1 MWDGLHPTERRM
13 RFKRD
18 PLMPP
23 KLKKFILSFLKDRG
37 IGPEDVKLEQLRGD
51 GSKRDFWRITSSV
64 SGPRFIAMANS
75 PNDDASRRENFAY
88 LMIGKHLHQKG
99 VPVPG
104 IYIHDL
110 KHGWFVMED
119 MGATSLQDVV
129 SSNKRH
135 LPVYKKLLEHLLR
148 MQITGANNFDP
159 TWCNQTEHYDRQVM
173 IKYEAN
179 YFRDAFLHLYLGL
192 KSQWP
197 ELEAPFNHL
206 AETASRADSNFLL
219 HRDFQSRNIMISDG
233 KIGIIDWQG
242 ARLGPLGY
250 DLASLLIDPYI
261 DLPHPERNTIFEHYL
276 VLIKEHNAAWTESFK
291 RYYPYL
297 AMQRNLQILGAF
309 SYLTRTMKKPYFE
322 TYIPA
327 ALRILNGLLHEV
339 NDPELSP
346 LRDLLKDLN
355 PYKLNLDRTSS
366 ET

>member
-1 MWDGLHPTERRM
+1 MLPE
-13 RFKRD
+13 
-18 PLMPP
+18 
-23 KLKKFILSFLKDRG
+23 LKKFILSFLKDRG
-37 IGPEDVKLEQLRGD
+37 IGPEDVRLEQLQGD
-51 GSKRDFWRITSSV
+51 GSKRVFWRITSSV
-64 SGPRFIAMANS
+64 SGPCFIAMANP

-99 VPVPG
+99 VPVPD
-104 IYIHDL
+104 IYTNDL

-119 MGATSLQDVV
+119 MGSTSLQDVV
-129 SSNKRH
+129 ASNKGH
-135 LPVYKKLLEHLLR
+135 LPIYEELLEHLLR
-148 MQITGANNFDP
+148 LQIAGTHNFDP
-159 TWCNQTEHYDRQVM
+159 AWCNQTERYDRHVM

-192 KSQWP
+192 KSEWP
-197 ELEAPFNHL
+197 ELEVPFNHL
-206 AETASRADSNFLL
+206 AETASRADGSFLL

-261 DLPHPERNTIFEHYL
+261 DLPHQDKYAIFEHYL
-276 VLIKEHNAAWTESFK
+276 LLIKGHNATWIESFK
-291 RYYPYL
+291 RHYPYL
-297 AMQRNLQILGAF
+297 AIQRNLQILGAF
-309 SYLTRTMKKPYFE
+309 SYLTKTMEKPYFE

-327 ALRILNGLLHEV
+327 ALRTLNDLLHEV
-339 NDPELSP
+339 KDPELSP

-355 PYKLNLDRTSS
+355 SYKLNLDKISS

>member
-1 MWDGLHPTERRM
+1 
-13 RFKRD
+13 
-18 PLMPP
+18 
-23 KLKKFILSFLKDRG
+23 
-37 IGPEDVKLEQLRGD
+37 
-51 GSKRDFWRITSSV
+51 
-64 SGPRFIAMANS
+64 MANP

-104 IYIHDL
+104 IYTNDL

-119 MGATSLQDVV
+119 MGSTSLQDVV

-135 LPVYKKLLEHLLR
+135 LPIYEELLEHLLR
-148 MQITGANNFDP
+148 LQIAGTHNFDP
-159 TWCNQTEHYDRQVM
+159 AWCNQTERYDRHVM

-192 KSQWP
+192 KREWP
-197 ELEAPFNHL
+197 ELEVPFNHL
-206 AETASRADSNFLL
+206 AETASRADSSFLL

-261 DLPHPERNTIFEHYL
+261 DLPHQDKNAIFEHYL
-276 VLIKEHNAAWTESFK
+276 LLIKEHNATWIESFK
-291 RYYPYL
+291 RHYPYL
-297 AMQRNLQILGAF
+297 AIQRNLQILGAF
-309 SYLTRTMKKPYFE
+309 SYLTKTMEKPYFE

-327 ALRILNGLLHEV
+327 ALRTLNDLLYEV

-346 LRDLLKDLN
+346 LSDLLRDLN
-355 PYKLNLDRTSS
+355 PY
-366 ET
+366 